1 MTTDSVACDQ
11 VGDEFNNLR
20 EINKYGP
27 NPYQDPTRGRIAA
40 FDETDY
46 PTGTDQSTPPSEL
59 LQNLEGDESIIGRS
73 VTMTT
78 TDATPSDSFACCVI
92 GIDTPPTRY

>member
-11 VGDEFNNLR
+11 VGEEFNNLR

-27 NPYQDPTRGRIAA
+27 NPYQDPTRGRIAT

-46 PTGTDQSTPPSEL
+46 PTGSDQSTPPSEL
-59 LQNLEGDESIIGRS
+59 LQNLEGKESIIGRS
-73 VTMTT
+73 VTLTGQVT
-78 TDATPSDSFACCVI
+78 GGGPITNCCVI